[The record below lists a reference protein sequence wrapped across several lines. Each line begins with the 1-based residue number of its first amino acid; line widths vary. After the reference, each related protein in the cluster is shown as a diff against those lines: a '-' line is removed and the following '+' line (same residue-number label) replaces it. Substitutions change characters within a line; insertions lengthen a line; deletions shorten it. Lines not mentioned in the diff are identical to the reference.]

1 MENLALYLFTLLAAA
16 AVTGLCLPVL
26 KHFAAPYLLDTPN
39 ALKKHAAATPVI
51 GGTAIYLA
59 TLVALVII
67 RFITNFPTGTLHR
80 LRGIL
85 MGGTLIFCL
94 GLLDDLRKP
103 AGVPMKVKLLTQML
117 AAAALIFYGVHI
129 EVIQAPYLSYP
140 LTFLWLL
147 ALTNAFNLLDI
158 KDGLCVS
165 QAVVCALGLALIT
178 LPSEF
183 IYVNFGALALLGA
196 CLAFWPCNHAKEK
209 IFLGDSGSTFLG
221 FMIAALSMGAGY
233 STRVDYGFLAP
244 LLIVAVPL
252 YDTFFVCLARI
263 LKGKNPLKGSD
274 DHLALRLSRAGWNN
288 RKILIS
294 FMFAATLC
302 NLGAFAVT
310 RASLSVVFLLFVTA
324 AVFFSYVTYR
334 GLSCK

>member
-1 MENLALYLFTLLAAA
+1 MENLALYLFTLFVSAVLTYLA
-16 AVTGLCLPVL
+16 LPVL
-26 KHFAAPYLLDTPN
+26 KRFASPFLLDTPN
-39 ALKKHAAATPVI
+39 NLKKHTAPTPVL

-59 TLVALVII
+59 TLASLVLI

-103 AGVPMKVKLLTQML
+103 QGVPLKIKLLTQMA

-158 KDGLCVS
+158 QDGLCVS
-165 QAVVCALGLALIT
+165 QAVVCALGLTLIT

-183 IYVNFGALALLGA
+183 IYVNFAALALLGA
-196 CLAFWPCNHAKEK
+196 CLAFWPCNHAQQK

-233 STRVDYGFLAP
+233 SARVNYGFLAP

-252 YDTFFVCLARI
+252 YDTFFVSLARF

-274 DHLALRLSRAGWNN
+274 DHLALRLSRAGWPL
-288 RKILIS
+288 RKILMA
-294 FMFAATLC
+294 FMLAAALC
-302 NLGAFAVT
+302 NLAAYLVTCAPLWAVLVLFA
-310 RASLSVVFLLFVTA
+310 AA
-324 AVFFSYVTYR
+324 AVFFVYATCR

>member
-1 MENLALYLFTLLAAA
+1 MENLALYVFTLLMAALLTRL
-16 AVTGLCLPVL
+16 VLPVL
-26 KHFAAPYLLDTPN
+26 KRFVAPLLLDTPDT
-39 ALKKHAAATPVI
+39 LKKHTTPTPVL
-51 GGTAIYLA
+51 GGTAIYIA
-59 TLVALVII
+59 TMASLVII

-94 GLLDDLRKP
+94 GLLDDMRKP
-103 AGVPMKVKLLTQML
+103 KGVPMKIKLLVQMA

-158 KDGLCVS
+158 QDGLCIS
-165 QAVVCALGLALIT
+165 QAVVCTLGLTLIT

-183 IYVNFGALALLGA
+183 IYVNFGALSLLGA
-196 CLAFWPCNHAKEK
+196 CLAFWPCNHAKQK

-221 FMIAALSMGAGY
+221 FMRASLSMGAGY
-233 STRVDYGFLAP
+233 SARVNYGFLAP
-244 LLIVAVPL
+244 LFIVAIPL
-252 YDTFFVCLARI
+252 FDTFFVALARL
-263 LKGKNPLKGSD
+263 LKHKNPLKGSG
-274 DHLALRLSRAGWNN
+274 DHLALRLLRAGWPL
-288 RKILIS
+288 RKILLTFI
-294 FMFAATLC
+294 AVAVLC
-302 NLGAFAVT
+302 NLAAYLVTWASFGVVLTLFA
-310 RASLSVVFLLFVTA
+310 AA
-324 AVFFSYVTYR
+324 AVFFIYATYR